1 VWHHASAG
9 ADAYPSTDHK
19 RPQGLMRMPMTG
31 MAVPDHDERQLRID
45 LAAAFRFAADNDW
58 HESVGNH
65 FSVALQAGSPDFL
78 MNPRWMHFSRIR
90 ASDLIRLDAT
100 ASAPGNAPGAPDLSA
115 WAIHRNIHL
124 AMPHVGCIL
133 HLHPPYATAVATL
146 ADPEILPI
154 DQNTARFYERVAI
167 DRGFGG
173 IADDDDEGGRLA
185 DALGNH
191 SIMLMGNHGVLVTA
205 PTIAEAFDDLYFLE
219 RACKTLL
226 LAYSTGK
233 ELKVM
238 SPTLARRVAQDWLD
252 YRDMPFA
259 HFDELKRLLDRRD
272 PSYAD

>member
-1 VWHHASAG
+1 
-9 ADAYPSTDHK
+9 
-19 RPQGLMRMPMTG
+19 MTG
-31 MAVPDHDERQLRID
+31 LAVKNHDEQRLRTD
-45 LAAAFRFAADNDW
+45 LAAAFRFAADHDW

-65 FSVALQAGSPDFL
+65 FSVTLQPGGSDFL

-90 ASDLIRLDAT
+90 ASDLITLDAK

-124 AMPHVGCIL
+124 RMPHVGCIL
-133 HLHPPYATAVATL
+133 HLHPPYSTAIAAL
-146 ADPEILPI
+146 ADPEIKPI
-154 DQNTARFYERVAI
+154 DQNTARFYGRVAI
-167 DRGFGG
+167 DTGFGG
-173 IADDDDEGGRLA
+173 IADDDDEGNRLA

-219 RACKTLL
+219 RACKTLV
-226 LAYSTGK
+226 LAYSTGQA
-233 ELKVM
+233 LKVM
-238 SPTLARRVAQDWLD
+238 PSDLASRVAQDWLD
-252 YRDMPFA
+252 YADMSFA